1 VRYLLTAKTCW
12 DGARLAHNR
21 EVAGSNPAP
30 ATIYAGQR
38 PLPVPEGAFLLRL
51 VHGFVNERAGTA
63 RLGAD
68 VIVLTMSL
76 VPGLRRPLLWPSS
89 NRGC

>member
-1 VRYLLTAKTCW
+1 MGETGVVVLITQRSQVQILPPLLITQVR
-12 DGARLAHNR
+12 
-21 EVAGSNPAP
+21 
-30 ATIYAGQR
+30 R

-89 NRGC
+89 NRGW

>member
-1 VRYLLTAKTCW
+1 M
-12 DGARLAHNR
+12 G
-21 EVAGSNPAP
+21 
-30 ATIYAGQR
+30 
-38 PLPVPEGAFLLRL
+38 GAFLLRL